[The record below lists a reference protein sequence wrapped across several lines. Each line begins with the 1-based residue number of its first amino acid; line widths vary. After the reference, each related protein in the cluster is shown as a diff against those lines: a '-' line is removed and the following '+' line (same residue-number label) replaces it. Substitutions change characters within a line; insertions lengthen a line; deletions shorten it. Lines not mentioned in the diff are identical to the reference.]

1 MPSFFIAVKRV
12 SYCIS
17 KSIRRMIIFAP
28 HNMLSDPPFG
38 KLDLISC
45 RNVMIYFQ
53 PVLQRSLFAIFHSA
67 LKNGGYLFLGKS
79 ETANEYSDAF
89 NPACSAEKI
98 YIHNSAGKADN
109 LATPMFN
116 VPSFQPVQPRVVRMQ
131 DMASPDF
138 EMETVYTRFLENFMP
153 ASLVLNASNNVIHF
167 FGNYMDYVSIAP
179 GKASFNLFHIISKDL
194 SLAASTALSRSRAE
208 HAAVTYTD
216 ILVDTS
222 AGRRLIDLSV
232 HPIVLPGKGDSGLT
246 AMLFTDSSR
255 PAAEEEGVRE
265 KYDIRTVFTRTLRT

>member
-1 MPSFFIAVKRV
+1 
-12 SYCIS
+12 
-17 KSIRRMIIFAP
+17 MIIFAP

-222 AGRRLIDLSV
+222 AGQRLIDLSV